1 MPELGFHPWRESTSE
16 VVYHGGPDTLAMV
29 DPTGEGDR
37 LRLYGRD
44 RGALERLTA
53 DLGGEWE
60 ISAPLVSLR
69 EES

>member
-1 MPELGFHPWRESTSE
+1 
-16 VVYHGGPDTLAMV
+16 MV
-29 DPTGEGDR
+29 DPTGEGDQ